1 MVMQIKITIIYLH
14 FKIVLAEILL
24 LSDFSESW
32 VTDYGFDD
40 GNRSLL
46 DCISVAITKNLK

>member
-14 FKIVLAEILL
+14 LKTVLAEILL
-24 LSDFSESW
+24 LSNFSESW

-40 GNRSLL
+40 GKRSLL
-46 DCISVAITKNLK
+46 DRISVVITKNLK